1 MKQIIL
7 GGLGVLAL
15 ASTSV
20 FASLIPLGAIPST
33 GNGLG
38 AVNSV
43 VTFQNTGTEYGCVG
57 FAGGAT
63 ATGAAQCFGGVNPPG
78 GITHEQTGSGNNTYL
93 ASTLGIT
100 SGGGITF
107 ANVALIF
114 NGNEGGNPADQA
126 ITLNNLSLNLFS
138 SSGTFLAAFST
149 VNSFSALAFP
159 GTGNAGFG
167 FRLDAAQ
174 AIVANAFLAANPN
187 LVIGASVAVSGANAG
202 PDTVFIAT
210 GSGIPTITP
219 FGADPIPEP
228 TSMILMGFGLLGLSL
243 FRQKQLRSK

>member
-1 MKQIIL
+1 MRMKRMFL
-7 GGLGVLAL
+7 GWLVITG
-15 ASTSV
+15 TSV

-43 VTFQNTGTEYGCVG
+43 VTFQNTGVEYGCVG
-57 FAGGAT
+57 FAGGST

-93 ASTLGIT
+93 ASALGIT
-100 SGGGITF
+100 SSGAITF

-126 ITLNNLSLNLFS
+126 FALTNLSLNLFD
-138 SSGTFLAAFST
+138 SSGTILGAFST
-149 VNSFSALAFP
+149 VNPFLALGFP
-159 GTGNAGFG
+159 GVGNAGYG

-174 AIVANAFLAANPN
+174 AATANALLLANPN
-187 LVIGASVAVSGANAG
+187 LIIGASAAMSGANSG
-202 PDTVFIAT
+202 PETVFIAT
-210 GSGIPTITP
+210 GSGIPSINP
-219 FGADPIPEP
+219 LGDDPVPEP
-228 TSMILMGFGLLGLSL
+228 TSMILMGLGLLGLSMIRKL
-243 FRQKQLRSK
+243 QLRR